1 MNEAAFKSKLNN
13 FPKIQHKDPK
23 NLYDLLDN
31 LPEIESVKENPQY
44 ATLLS
49 YYDSSSGV
57 NPIICK
63 LPQPLQNTWVSQ
75 AAKYKKYYSV
85 SFPPFSFL
93 VDFIRETSSMKN
105 DPAFQFGG
113 LILSTASSEKR
124 TTEQNRATG
133 SLPVHTRR
141 KI

>member
-49 YYDSSSGV
+49 YYDSPSGV
-57 NPIICK
+57 NPIINHCRINGYQQSK
-63 LPQPLQNTWVSQ
+63 KGP
-75 AAKYKKYYSV
+75 KYYSALIHHLV
-85 SFPPFSFL
+85 FL
-93 VDFIRETSSMKN
+93 WI
-105 DPAFQFGG
+105 FQ
-113 LILSTASSEKR
+113 
-124 TTEQNRATG
+124 
-133 SLPVHTRR
+133 
-141 KI
+141 